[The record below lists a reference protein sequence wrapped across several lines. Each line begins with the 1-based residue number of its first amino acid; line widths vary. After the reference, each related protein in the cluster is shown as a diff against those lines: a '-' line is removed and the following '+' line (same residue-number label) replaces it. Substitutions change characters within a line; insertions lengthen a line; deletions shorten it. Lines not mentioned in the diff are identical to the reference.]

1 MDKVAKDILQL
12 IQPLPMDKV
21 VKDTLLH
28 LMVKDK
34 DILLLLILALLMDK
48 DKVILHHMVKVK
60 AKVILLH
67 HMVKVKVK
75 LHHTDKDKPV
85 QLLKGKDYHNTEN
98 IQHH

>member
-12 IQPLPMDKV
+12 IKPLPMDKV

-34 DILLLLILALLMDK
+34 DILLLILALLTDK

-75 LHHTDKDKPV
+75 LHHMVKDKPV